1 VISPFFYGLNIDMF
15 TKYHPNSKHKN
26 KLLDWFPTDTQ
37 ELFNENL
44 QTQKQGL
51 EQNGWLKR
59 EIKYQFDNLGFRK
72 QLKKN
77 FEKDILFLGCSF
89 TFGVGI
95 NYEDSFTNIVADA
108 LGMNNVNW
116 AIPGSSN
123 DTAFRLCKQYLDK
136 QTPSMV
142 ILTSPSPYRLE
153 LFTEQNGETQSHN
166 VTSLQ
171 RQGDPPLVNDLEC
184 PIEFFDERF
193 SLMNREKNI
202 LATEMLCSKN
212 KIKFLNMNAED
223 MIYKDFG
230 RDLAHPGVRSNQA
243 FADMILKELV

>member
-1 VISPFFYGLNIDMF
+1 M
-15 TKYHPNSKHKN
+15 
-26 KLLDWFPTDTQ
+26 
-37 ELFNENL
+37 
-44 QTQKQGL
+44 
-51 EQNGWLKR
+51 
-59 EIKYQFDNLGFRK
+59 
-72 QLKKN
+72 
-77 FEKDILFLGCSF
+77 
-89 TFGVGI
+89 
-95 NYEDSFTNIVADA
+95 ADE

-153 LFTEQNGETQSHN
+153 LFTEQNRETQSHN

-171 RQGDPPLVNDLEC
+171 RQGDPPLVNDLVC

-193 SLMNREKNI
+193 SLLNREKNI

-212 KIKFLNMNAED
+212 KIKFLHMNAED

-230 RDLAHPGVRSNQA
+230 RDLAHPGVRSNQL
-243 FADMILKELV
+243 FADMILKDLV